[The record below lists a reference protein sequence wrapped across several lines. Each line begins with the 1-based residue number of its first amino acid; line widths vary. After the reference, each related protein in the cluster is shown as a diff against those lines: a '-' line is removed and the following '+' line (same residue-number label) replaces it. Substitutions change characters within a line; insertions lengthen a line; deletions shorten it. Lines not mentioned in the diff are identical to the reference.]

1 MDARIAHD
9 MLRELRGYRL
19 LMGYR
24 TGACADLAAVCR
36 AIAAVSRAALAMPAD
51 VTDIEINPLLAQ
63 VDGAKALDALVLF
76 AAD

>member
-1 MDARIAHD
+1 
-9 MLRELRGYRL
+9 
-19 LMGYR
+19 
-24 TGACADLAAVCR
+24 
-36 AIAAVSRAALAMPAD
+36 MPAD

>member
-1 MDARIAHD
+1 MCGLGSGLPRDR
-9 MLRELRGYRL
+9 RG
-19 LMGYR
+19 
-24 TGACADLAAVCR
+24 
-36 AIAAVSRAALAMPAD
+36 IPAALAMPAD